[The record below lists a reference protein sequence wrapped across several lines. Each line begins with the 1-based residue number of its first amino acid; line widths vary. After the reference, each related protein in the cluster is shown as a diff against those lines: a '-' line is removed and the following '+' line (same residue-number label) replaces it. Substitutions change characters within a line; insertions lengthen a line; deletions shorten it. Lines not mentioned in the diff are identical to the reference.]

1 MGCLE
6 FVMDTKDD
14 DSGFQAFI
22 ERCEKEALERS
33 KIFTL
38 PKGAIVRICGAPVV
52 LQDEIEALGD
62 PLLVKHVIDLH
73 ERLDAEDSPCDYVGE
88 NISFNDFRELN
99 PIIKD

>member
-1 MGCLE
+1 MGWKE

-22 ERCEKEALERS
+22 EQCEKEKRERS
-33 KIFTL
+33 KILAL
-38 PKGAIVRICGAPVV
+38 PKGAIVKICGAPVV
-52 LQDEIEALGD
+52 LQCEVEALGD
-62 PLLVKHVIDLH
+62 PLGLKHVIDLH
-73 ERLDAEDSPCDYVGE
+73 ERLDAEGYPCDYVGE

>member
-1 MGCLE
+1 
-6 FVMDTKDD
+6 MDTKDD

-22 ERCEKEALERS
+22 EQCEKEKRERS

-38 PKGAIVRICGAPVV
+38 PKGAIVVICGAPVV